1 LLKIS
6 RLIRE
11 IFFVPEAD
19 CAYPILGRASEDI
32 QRMSRHE
39 SSNGDGRNIVVIGAS
54 AGGVQVL
61 QELMRGFPEDF
72 PGAVFVVVHTS
83 ASSPGILPQ
92 ILGRAGP
99 LPAAHA
105 EQGGKI
111 RMGRVYVAPPDS
123 HLLVKDGHT
132 LVTRGPKENGF
143 RPAVDVLFRTAAQ
156 AYGPRV
162 VGIVLTG
169 GLDDGTVGL
178 IHIKNQ
184 GGIAVAQDPGE
195 AVFPSMPQSAMDNV
209 NVDYVVPVAEM
220 PALLSRLASEPLP
233 QGVNMPRRRNGRPDV
248 AEAGSAILQEEREA
262 GPPTAFTCPECGGS
276 LWERKNGK
284 MLRYEC
290 HVGHTYTAESLLSEK
305 SDELES
311 VLWGALRALEE
322 NAELRSRMARR
333 AAKGPPALQYMGE
346 RYEREAKEA
355 QQRAAVLRE
364 VLTNGRTLKKIAQT
378 AGGAEKKA
386 RRARSQ
392 SLGRQKGDG
401 SSKRRSKVRD

>member
-1 LLKIS
+1 
-6 RLIRE
+6 
-11 IFFVPEAD
+11 
-19 CAYPILGRASEDI
+19 
-32 QRMSRHE
+32 
-39 SSNGDGRNIVVIGAS
+39 
-54 AGGVQVL
+54 
-61 QELMRGFPEDF
+61 
-72 PGAVFVVVHTS
+72 
-83 ASSPGILPQ
+83 
-92 ILGRAGP
+92 
-99 LPAAHA
+99 
-105 EQGGKI
+105 
-111 RMGRVYVAPPDS
+111 
-123 HLLVKDGHT
+123 
-132 LVTRGPKENGF
+132 
-143 RPAVDVLFRTAAQ
+143 
-156 AYGPRV
+156 
-162 VGIVLTG
+162 
-169 GLDDGTVGL
+169 
-178 IHIKNQ
+178 
-184 GGIAVAQDPGE
+184 
-195 AVFPSMPQSAMDNV
+195 
-209 NVDYVVPVAEM
+209 
-220 PALLSRLASEPLP
+220 
-233 QGVNMPRRRNGRPDV
+233 
-248 AEAGSAILQEEREA
+248 
-262 GPPTAFTCPECGGS
+262 
-276 LWERKNGK
+276 